1 MLNLLSL
8 AGGFLL
14 RLIGGALLSLL
25 TEKFIVKVIIRIL
38 SWLASKTHTK
48 VDDELVASMREEW
61 ERANTP
67 GGGGGQ

>member
-25 TEKFIVKVIIRIL
+25 TEKFIVKVILRIL
-38 SWLASKTHTK
+38 SWLASKTDTK

-61 ERANTP
+61 ERAKSPDTT
-67 GGGGGQ
+67 GGQ

>member
-25 TEKFIVKVIIRIL
+25 TEKFIVKVILRIL

-61 ERANTP
+61 ERAKSPDTT
-67 GGGGGQ
+67 GGQ

>member
-25 TEKFIVKVIIRIL
+25 TERFIVKTIL
-38 SWLASKTHTK
+38 RVLAWLASKTDTK

-61 ERANTP
+61 ERAKSPDTT
-67 GGGGGQ
+67 GGQ

>member
-1 MLNLLSL
+1 MLNLITL

-25 TEKFIVKVIIRIL
+25 TEKFIVKVILRTL
-38 SWLASKTHTK
+38 SWLASKTNTK
-48 VDDELVASMREEW
+48 VDDELVTSMREEW

-67 GGGGGQ
+67 GGGQGQ